1 MFAGGR
7 QLVAT
12 DYRSKSLC
20 RGTSA
25 EYPGFWNLR
34 DARDLR
40 HSPARPARSEDWLLD
55 SVSVRQLHEGL
66 QSLRSMRRMEAR
78 RRNASAL
85 GLRFSQSRARRR
97 HRLSHAMV
105 RSTIQRLGSTT
116 KPLAC
121 LLRLTI
127 STARLGIA
135 LAAPVWKI
143 GPA

>member
-1 MFAGGR
+1 MVEGYVKFIEPAI
-7 QLVAT
+7 L
-12 DYRSKSLC
+12 DHSC
-20 RGTSA
+20 REGIAMQDNWCT
-25 EYPGFWNLR
+25 FI
-34 DARDLR
+34 ARTTVPHL
-40 HSPARPARSEDWLLD
+40 
-55 SVSVRQLHEGL
+55 VSVRQLHEGL

-85 GLRFSQSRARRR
+85 WLRFSQSRARRR

>member
-1 MFAGGR
+1 META
-7 QLVAT
+7 
-12 DYRSKSLC
+12 
-20 RGTSA
+20 
-25 EYPGFWNLR
+25 
-34 DARDLR
+34 
-40 HSPARPARSEDWLLD
+40 SEDGDCFL
-55 SVSVRQLHEGL
+55 VSVRQLHEGL

-85 GLRFSQSRARRR
+85 WLRFSQSRARRR